1 LAHQEPH
8 HKPQLSTSDTNT
20 QPDQQNPTPPL
31 AAYIHQIVDTAPRP
45 TPAQLERL
53 AGLLRDDPDS
63 RSAH

>member
-1 LAHQEPH
+1 MAHQEPH

-20 QPDQQNPTPPL
+20 KPDQQNPTPPL
-31 AAYIHQIVDTAPRP
+31 ATYIHQIVDTAPRP

-53 AGLLRDDPDS
+53 AGLLRDPDS